1 MSDETLRLSYSE
13 LAQARGVTV
22 ATARRMTLRH
32 KWPKQLGNDGRTR
45 VLVPASAVGTAGT
58 TGPDTATV
66 EPVGDATAAA
76 VLAGTAELRDAVAAL
91 RDALAALGAQLTRE
105 QERADRA
112 EARVQVLEL
121 PLWRRWRGR

>member
-58 TGPDTATV
+58 TAPDTATV

-91 RDALAALGAQLTRE
+91 RDAVAALSAQLARE

-121 PLWRRWRGR
+121 PLWRRWRRR